1 LKKKLNP
8 KRKKRILRVNIK
20 IDPKTGKKY
29 VLIHRKKYLIKE
41 GTSKAKIA
49 SFVKKKVKDLGF
61 LESETPNRYTA
72 PQREALR
79 LEHELESI
87 QQRRAEPKEYE
98 LYQLSK
104 DALISLA
111 QQKGIPNSNRMT
123 KSQLISIL
131 GNVPMEEK
139 PPKVKNATELKE
151 EKQLEAKV
159 AEEVIPFT
167 RDELMKLLKLGNVKT
182 RKNATLESLY
192 STYRE
197 LQKQQLAEET
207 VSPSDREPLE
217 QLLPRRK
224 PPKKAERIV
233 SPEIIPTTR
242 EEFIQF
248 LTARGENPR
257 KNATLESLRK
267 IYNRLQQPPQAPP
280 PTSASKFEFQTPEVK
295 IDEPARAPL
304 VPRIRKQPDV
314 PAEVKLTDPLRLG
327 SEKTGTENE
336 RTLIGNNEPI
346 PEGYRGPEDIIVKSE
361 TESDEEKKLGYKPR
375 GPEDIII
382 KGDGKEVDERG
393 LSNTEID
400 QIMKPLGD
408 FYLGT
413 IAHDQIHSRI
423 IPKIKPRSNGAFI
436 INTDPASKGGSHW
449 QAVAFFSSP
458 NSSHEINFF
467 DSFGDPIDN
476 KLRKDLKDI
485 AEKLDAQTFLK
496 LKENSIQLQ
505 DDRTSTCGFHCIRFI
520 LDRHRGKTFSQATG
534 YDDKVKD
541 DSIRGEGE
549 INRFKKQIGFGFIPS
564 FLQRPNSMIQQI
576 KDKIKE
582 KVFFPSREFSNSFK
596 SIMSKYGNLKIISAK
611 IRRAPIGSAINSL
624 LNILSFGKF
633 EQYRKEKN
641 FDKYFHLG
649 IVLELEGGKKLL
661 LEKNAKPEFSENFKD
676 TSDTAYMGPVTISGQ
691 PTLNEFIQKTVDMNG
706 MYKFTNY
713 DPFTN
718 NCQAFILMLLQ
729 ANNSLTPAL
738 KNFIYQDVQ
747 TLLERIPSFTDRLA
761 RFATDSAA
769 RLQELTGN
777 GTKPKRLKHT
787 SKTSRSKFLKLMEKF
802 KK

>member
-1 LKKKLNP
+1 L
-8 KRKKRILRVNIK
+8 KKRILRVNIK

-61 LESETPNRYTA
+61 LEGPRYTA
-72 PQREALR
+72 PQTEALR

-139 PPKVKNATELKE
+139 PPKIREAKE
-151 EKQLEAKV
+151 LEAKV
-159 AEEVIPFT
+159 AEVIPFT
-167 RDELMKLLKLGNVKT
+167 RDELMKLLKVGNIKI

-192 STYRE
+192 SIYKG
-197 LQKQQLAEET
+197 LQEQNQQLAEET
-207 VSPSDREPLE
+207 VSPSDIEELKPI
-217 QLLPRRK
+217 LPRRRQRPISRPNVEK
-224 PPKKAERIV
+224 
-233 SPEIIPTTR
+233 PTTR
-242 EEFIQF
+242 EELIAF
-248 LTARGENPR
+248 LTARNIKIR
-257 KNATLESLRK
+257 KNATIESLRK
-267 IYNRLQQPPQAPP
+267 IYNGLQQQPEAPP
-280 PTSASKFEFQTPEVK
+280 PTSASELDFTTPEVK
-295 IDEPARAPL
+295 MTESVRAPL
-304 VPRIRKQPDV
+304 VPRIRQQPDV
-314 PAEVKLTDPLRLG
+314 PAEVKTNDPLKLG
-327 SEKTGTENE
+327 SDKTGTEKE
-336 RTLIGNNEPI
+336 RALIGSNEPI
-346 PEGYRGPEDIIVKSE
+346 PEGYRGPEDIIIKSD
-361 TESDEEKKLGYKPR
+361 SDEENKLGYKPR
-375 GPEDIII
+375 GPDDIII
-382 KGDGKEVDERG
+382 RGDGKEIDERG

-400 QIMKPLGD
+400 EIMKPLGD

-413 IAHDQIHSRI
+413 IAHDQIHSMI
-423 IPKIKPRSNGAFI
+423 IPKIKSRSNGAFI

-449 QAVAFFSSP
+449 QALAHFASP
-458 NSSHEINFF
+458 NSTHEINFF
-467 DSFGDPIDN
+467 DSFADPIDS

-485 AEKLDAQTFLK
+485 ANKLDAQTFLK
-496 LKENSIQLQ
+496 LKENSVQLQ

-520 LDRHRGKTFSQATG
+520 LDRHRGKTFAQATG
-534 YDDKVKD
+534 YDDKVKN

-549 INRFKKQIGFGFIPS
+549 INRFKKQIGFGFLPS

-576 KDKIKE
+576 KDKIKSA
-582 KVFFPSREFSNSFK
+582 VFFPSREFSNAFK
-596 SIMSKYGNLKIISAK
+596 SIMSKYGNLRIKSARM
-611 IRRAPIGSAINSL
+611 RRAPIGSAINSL
-624 LNILSFGKF
+624 LNILSLGKF

-676 TSDTAYMGPVTISGQ
+676 TNDTVYMGPVTIRGQ
-691 PTLNEFIQKTVDMNG
+691 PTLNEFIQKTVDKNG

-713 DPFTN
+713 DPFKN
-718 NCQAFILMLLQ
+718 NCQAFILMLLE

-747 TLLERIPSFTDRLA
+747 SLLERIPSFTDKLA

-777 GTKPKRLKHT
+777 GNPPVLRNPKKLKHT

>member
-1 LKKKLNP
+1 MKKKLNP

-61 LESETPNRYTA
+61 LESETPYKYTA
-72 PQREALR
+72 PQPEALR

-139 PPKVKNATELKE
+139 PPKVKEAKE
-151 EKQLEAKV
+151 LEAK
-159 AEEVIPFT
+159 EEVIPFT
-167 RDELMKLLKLGNVKT
+167 RDQLMKLLKLGNVKT
-182 RKNATLESLY
+182 RKNETLESLY
-192 STYRE
+192 SKYQYYE
-197 LQKQQLAEET
+197 KQIEEIANET

-217 QLLPRRK
+217 PILPRRK
-224 PPKKAERIV
+224 PPKKATESKKAERV
-233 SPEIIPTTR
+233 TSPETIPKTK
-242 EEFIQF
+242 EEFKKF
-248 LTARGENPR
+248 LTARNIGFR
-257 KNATLESLRK
+257 KNATIESLRK
-267 IYNRLQQPPQAPP
+267 IYNGLQQQPEAPP
-280 PTSASKFEFQTPEVK
+280 PTSASELDFTTPEVK
-295 IDEPARAPL
+295 IDEPVRAPL
-304 VPRIRKQPDV
+304 VPRIRQQPDV
-314 PAEVKLTDPLRLG
+314 PAEVKPSDPLKLG
-327 SEKTGTENE
+327 SDKTGTEKE
-336 RTLIGNNEPI
+336 RALIGSNEPI
-346 PEGYRGPEDIIVKSE
+346 PEGYRGPEDIIIKSD
-361 TESDEEKKLGYKPR
+361 TDEEKKLGYKPR
-375 GPEDIII
+375 GTDDIII
-382 KGDGKEVDERG
+382 RGDGKEVDERG

-400 QIMKPLGD
+400 EIMKPLGD

-413 IAHDQIHSRI
+413 IAHDQIHSMI

-449 QAVAFFSSP
+449 QAIAHFASP
-458 NSSHEINFF
+458 NSTHEINFF
-467 DSFGDPIDN
+467 DSFADPIDN

-485 AEKLDAQTFLK
+485 ANKLDAQTFLK
-496 LKENSIQLQ
+496 LKENSVQLQ

-520 LDRHRGKTFSQATG
+520 LDRHRGKTFAQATG
-534 YDDKVKD
+534 YDDKVKN

-549 INRFKKQIGFGFIPS
+549 INRFKKQIGFGFLPS
-564 FLQRPNSMIQQI
+564 FLQRPNSMMQQI

-582 KVFFPSREFSNSFK
+582 KIFFPSREFSNAFK
-596 SIMSKYGNLKIISAK
+596 SIMSKYGNLRIKSARM
-611 IRRAPIGSAINSL
+611 RRAPIGSAINSL
-624 LNILSFGKF
+624 LNILSLGKF

-676 TSDTAYMGPVTISGQ
+676 TNETVYMGPVTISGQ
-691 PTLNEFIQKTVDMNG
+691 PTLNEFIQKTVDKNG

-713 DPFTN
+713 DPFKN
-718 NCQAFILMLLQ
+718 NCQAFILMLLE

-747 TLLERIPSFTDRLA
+747 TLLERIPSFTDKLA

-777 GTKPKRLKHT
+777 GNPPVLRNPKKLK
-787 SKTSRSKFLKLMEKF
+787 RSKFLKLMEKF

>member
-1 LKKKLNP
+1 MEHSL
-8 KRKKRILRVNIK
+8 RSKKRILRVNIK

-61 LESETPNRYTA
+61 LEGPRYTA
-72 PQREALR
+72 PQTEALR

-131 GNVPMEEK
+131 GNIPMEEK
-139 PPKVKNATELKE
+139 PPKVKEAKE
-151 EKQLEAKV
+151 LEAKEP
-159 AEEVIPFT
+159 EEVIPFT

-217 QLLPRRK
+217 PILPRRK
-224 PPKKAERIV
+224 PPKKATERIV
-233 SPEIIPTTR
+233 SPETIPTTK
-242 EEFIQF
+242 EEFIKF
-248 LTARGENPR
+248 LTARNISFR
-257 KNATLESLRK
+257 KNATIESLRK
-267 IYNRLQQPPQAPP
+267 IYNGLQQPPQAPP
-280 PTSASKFEFQTPEVK
+280 PTSASEYEFQTPEIK
-295 IDEPARAPL
+295 IDEPVRAPL
-304 VPRIRKQPDV
+304 VPRIRQQSDV
-314 PAEVKLTDPLRLG
+314 PAEVKPNDPLKLG
-327 SEKTGTENE
+327 SEKTGTEKE
-336 RTLIGNNEPI
+336 RALIGSNEPI
-346 PEGYRGPEDIIVKSE
+346 PEGYRGPEDIIIKSD
-361 TESDEEKKLGYKPR
+361 TDSDEEKKLGYKPR
-375 GPEDIII
+375 GPDDIII
-382 KGDGKEVDERG
+382 RGDGKEVDERG

-413 IAHDQIHSRI
+413 IAHDQIHSMI

-449 QAVAFFSSP
+449 QAIAHFASP

-467 DSFGDPIDN
+467 DSFADPMDN

-485 AEKLDAQTFLK
+485 ANKLDAQTFLK
-496 LKENSIQLQ
+496 LKENSVQLQ

-520 LDRHRGKTFSQATG
+520 LDRHRGKTFAQATG
-534 YDDKVKD
+534 YDDKVKN

-564 FLQRPNSMIQQI
+564 FLQRPNSMMQQI

-582 KVFFPSREFSNSFK
+582 KIFFPSREFSNAFK
-596 SIMSKYGNLKIISAK
+596 SIMSKYGNLRIKSAR

-624 LNILSFGKF
+624 LNILSLGKF

-676 TSDTAYMGPVTISGQ
+676 TNDTVYMGPVTISGQ
-691 PTLNEFIQKTVDMNG
+691 PTLNEFIQKTVDKVG
-706 MYKFTNY
+706 KYTFSNY
-713 DPFTN
+713 DPFKN
-718 NCQAFILMLLQ
+718 NCQAFILMLLE

-747 TLLERIPSFTDRLA
+747 TLLERIPSFTDKIA

-777 GTKPKRLKHT
+777 GTSPSKTESKPKRLKHT
-787 SKTSRSKFLKLMEKF
+787 KFLKLMEKF